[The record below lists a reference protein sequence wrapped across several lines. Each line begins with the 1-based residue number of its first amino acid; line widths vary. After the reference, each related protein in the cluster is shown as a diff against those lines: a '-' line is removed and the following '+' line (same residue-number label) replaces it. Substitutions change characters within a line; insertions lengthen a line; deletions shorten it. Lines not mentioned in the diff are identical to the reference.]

1 MTEKGFP
8 GEREMVPDMSSLRF
22 GEFDPGEAKRILASL
37 PDAPADADDVLV
49 VTSLRIPTGLHR
61 RLKSYAEERGVA
73 PSVLIRQ
80 WIELH
85 LASVDKPISLD
96 AALRALAS
104 LPPAA

>member
-22 GEFDPGEAKRILASL
+22 GQYSDKEAENVLSTL
-37 PDAPADADDVLV
+37 PEAPADADDVLV
-49 VTSLRIPTGLHR
+49 VTSLRITTGLHR
-61 RLKSYAEERGVA
+61 RLKAYAEERGVT
-73 PSVLIRQ
+73 PSLLIRQ

-85 LASVDKPISLD
+85 LSSADKPISLD